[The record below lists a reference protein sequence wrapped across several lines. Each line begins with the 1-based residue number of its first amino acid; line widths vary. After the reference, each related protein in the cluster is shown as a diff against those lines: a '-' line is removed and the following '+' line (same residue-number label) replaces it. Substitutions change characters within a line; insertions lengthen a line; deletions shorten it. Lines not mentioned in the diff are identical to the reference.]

1 MQNKNTQKQKV
12 YNCDSYNI
20 KQGDK
25 FFFDANIWIKLLSP
39 KANEIAR
46 KIQNFFKRINDKKC
60 SIYICPELVSEIFNR
75 LVRNKMDSSVVASRG
90 YKDFRKSKM
99 CREWIQDFSDQFSQ
113 LLNNRNV
120 VFINLEIDGSEMLKY
135 FQTKANLLD
144 FKDFI
149 YESLCKSNDLIL
161 VTNDYD
167 FVNSVHSINKI
178 LSFDYRLYNKP

>member
-1 MQNKNTQKQKV
+1 MQSKNTQKQRV
-12 YNCDSYNI
+12 YNCESYNI
-20 KQGDK
+20 KMGDK
-25 FFFDANIWIKLLSP
+25 FFFDANIWIQLLSP

-75 LVRNKMDSSVVASRG
+75 LVRNKMDLSVVPSIG
-90 YKDFRKSKM
+90 YKKFRKTTTCK
-99 CREWIQDFSDQFSQ
+99 EWIQDFSDQFSQ
-113 LLNNRNV
+113 LLNNKNV
-120 VFINLEIDGSEMLKY
+120 VFINSRIDGYEILKY
-135 FQTKANLLD
+135 FQSKANLLD

-149 YESLCKSNDLIL
+149 YESLCRSNDLIL

-167 FVNSVHSINKI
+167 FVNSVHYINKI